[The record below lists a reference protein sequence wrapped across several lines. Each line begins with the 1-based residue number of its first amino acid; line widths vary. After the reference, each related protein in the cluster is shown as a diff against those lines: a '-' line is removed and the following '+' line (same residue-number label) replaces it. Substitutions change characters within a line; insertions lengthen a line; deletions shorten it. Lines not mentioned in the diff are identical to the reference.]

1 MLSSAPAPPSA
12 PLSPQVEEMKKF
24 VFEAKPRTRLDAYPL
39 LCTTQDVMRRL
50 ANKEIKIISKRE
62 NELASA
68 LEKMTYERDHLAHR
82 LELAQKELHDERI
95 KAKLVSR
102 MRTLEIREGNCLPEI
117 LQGIVC
123 ACKQI

>member
-1 MLSSAPAPPSA
+1 
-12 PLSPQVEEMKKF
+12 
-24 VFEAKPRTRLDAYPL
+24 
-39 LCTTQDVMRRL
+39 MRRL